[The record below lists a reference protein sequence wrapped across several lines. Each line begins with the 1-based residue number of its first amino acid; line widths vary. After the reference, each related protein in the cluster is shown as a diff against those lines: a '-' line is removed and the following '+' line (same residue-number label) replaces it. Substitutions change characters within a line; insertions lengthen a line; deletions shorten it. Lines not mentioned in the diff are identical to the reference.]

1 MNISFVD
8 RKSSCS

>member
-8 RKSSCS
+8 WKSSCS